1 MAQKKRHWSDEE
13 NAFLRLHI
21 TDMTV
26 PELAKALGRTV
37 NAINARKKLLGLTHV
52 ENAPRAHYEPQ
63 SPGRSWTSEQETY
76 LEENWGK
83 RSIPAIARKLG
94 RSVEAV
100 KIRASRLGLGPSLM
114 AGDYV
119 TFNQL
124 IQAFQ
129 GKSSAASYQIESW
142 IKKRGF
148 PIHTRIVQDCSFRVV
163 YLDEFWA
170 WAEQHRSFLDF
181 SRMEPLALGK
191 EPDWVDQQRKIDYV
205 SFANQRKDPWTPEED
220 QRLAHLLKQHKYTW
234 TEISREL
241 HRSAGAIQRRAC
253 DLGLKERP
261 VRASPHNP
269 WSDED
274 LQLMAEMIRQGCSY
288 AMIGEACGGRS
299 EKAVR
304 GICWQKYQ
312 TEDMDKV
319 RAMLGTGPW
328 GTGAPEPTAKFAKHK
343 RPVKKAVSRLCE
355 LLLIRRNSMEW
366 GEYWQRDLCQHWS
379 DVRGCLMHSS
389 DCDSCTHF
397 QRIRPQYCR
406 LCGSEFLERQEQTFC
421 PRCRTMRK
429 KQAQRKYAVLHARG
443 RL

>member
-1 MAQKKRHWSDEE
+1 M
-13 NAFLRLHI
+13 
-21 TDMTV
+21 
-26 PELAKALGRTV
+26 
-37 NAINARKKLLGLTHV
+37 
-52 ENAPRAHYEPQ
+52 
-63 SPGRSWTSEQETY
+63 
-76 LEENWGK
+76 
-83 RSIPAIARKLG
+83 
-94 RSVEAV
+94 
-100 KIRASRLGLGPSLM
+100 
-114 AGDYV
+114 
-119 TFNQL
+119 
-124 IQAFQ
+124 
-129 GKSSAASYQIESW
+129 
-142 IKKRGF
+142 
-148 PIHTRIVQDCSFRVV
+148 
-163 YLDEFWA
+163 
-170 WAEQHRSFLDF
+170 
-181 SRMEPLALGK
+181 
-191 EPDWVDQQRKIDYV
+191 
-205 SFANQRKDPWTPEED
+205 
-220 QRLAHLLKQHKYTW
+220 
-234 TEISREL
+234 EISREL

-343 RPVKKAVSRLCE
+343 QSVKRTVARLCE

-406 LCGSEFLERQEQTFC
+406 LCGGEFLERQEQTFC
-421 PRCRTMRK
+421 PRCRAMRK